1 MSTGR
6 WSVMTVLVL
15 ALVATACASDGSSVG
30 SGGGSPTGSGS
41 VGSPTTAGG
50 GYGGGGGGGGG
61 GGSGSSVATLSQS
74 DYAFTPSKLKVA
86 SGDTIT
92 VKNGTPS
99 TPHTFTV
106 DGQDVDV
113 AMDPASTQDVTIDLP
128 AGTYDFFCRY
138 HRSQG
143 MTGTLTVT

>member
-6 WSVMTVLVL
+6 WSVVTVLVL

-30 SGGGSPTGSGS
+30 SDGGSPSESGS
-41 VGSPTTAGG
+41 IGSPTPPGG
-50 GYGGGGGGGGG
+50 GYGGGGGSGGG
-61 GGSGSSVATLSQS
+61 GSSVATVSQS
-74 DYAFTPSKLKVA
+74 DYVFTPSKLKVA

-113 AMDPASTQDVTIDLP
+113 AMDPASTQDVAIDLP